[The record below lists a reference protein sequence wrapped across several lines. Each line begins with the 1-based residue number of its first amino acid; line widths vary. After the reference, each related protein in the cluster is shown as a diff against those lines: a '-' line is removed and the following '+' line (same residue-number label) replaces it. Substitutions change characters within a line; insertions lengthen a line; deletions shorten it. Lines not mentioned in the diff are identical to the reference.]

1 MPTSKPSDKFSDHLV
16 DPTSEQV
23 ISSVVADEP
32 SASSYKEPAVALEKE
47 PVEKGTKKISVLLS
61 LMQFFKP
68 YKLQMW
74 VFITALICTSAVT
87 LSIGQGLRMVID
99 QGFVQQSLEHLN
111 QAIMFIVIASV
122 LMAIGTYVRF
132 YLISWLGERVTA
144 DLRKAVFDHIVGLHP
159 AFFETNRSGDI
170 MSRLTSD
177 TTLLQSI
184 IGSSASIALRSAISF
199 TGALIML
206 LVTNF
211 KLSLMIVLAVPLILM
226 PILIFGRRVRKLSR
240 DSQDSI
246 ADVGSYAGEVIQHI
260 KTVQSFTHEEQEKSA
275 FASEVERAFLIART
289 RVRQRAVLMAVV
301 ILLVFGALSL
311 MLWVGGSDVINGK
324 MSGGDLGAFIF
335 YAILM
340 ATGVASLSEVYG
352 ELQRAAG
359 ATDRLMELL
368 HANNEILRPEA
379 PFATIDTLP
388 AQLELRNVTFCY
400 PSRPEQPAL
409 DNFSLKIEEG
419 AIVALVGPSGA
430 GKSTLFDLIQRFY
443 DPQQGELCFGDV
455 NIRQLTPTQLREQI
469 AVVQQQPI
477 LFSGDVMYNIRY
489 GKSDAS
495 DEQVIAAARAAH
507 ADEFI
512 NQLPNGYGSD
522 LGEQGVRL
530 SGGQRQRIAI
540 ARALLKDPR
549 ILLLDEA
556 TSALDAESEYKVQLA
571 LDKLMK
577 GRTTVI
583 IAHRLATIL
592 HADTIVVM
600 DQGKKVAEGSHQQLI
615 ASNPLYARLAEL
627 QFSQDSAE

>member
-1 MPTSKPSDKFSDHLV
+1 VPTSQSSDNLSTDLISAQQV
-16 DPTSEQV
+16 EQ
-23 ISSVVADEP
+23 A
-32 SASSYKEPAVALEKE
+32 PAAEA
-47 PVEKGTKKISVLLS
+47 PKKLSTLLS
-61 LMQFFKP
+61 LVEFFKP
-68 YKLQMW
+68 YKLQVW
-74 VFITALICTSAVT
+74 VFLTALIFTAGIT
-87 LSIGQGLRMVID
+87 LSIGQGLRLVID
-99 QGFVQQSLEHLN
+99 QGFAQQSLSHLN

-122 LMAIGTYVRF
+122 LMALGTYVRF

-144 DLRKAVFDHIVGLHP
+144 DLRKAVFNHIVALHP

-211 KLSLMIVLAVPLILM
+211 KLSLMIIVAVPLVLM
-226 PILIFGRRVRKLSR
+226 PILIFGRKVRKLSR

-246 ADVGSYAGEVIQHI
+246 ADVGSYAGEIIQHI
-260 KTVQSFTHEEQEKSA
+260 KTVQSFTHEEQEKTA
-275 FASEVERAFLIART
+275 FGSEVERAFLIART

-301 ILLVFGALSL
+301 ILLVFGALSG

-368 HANNEILRPEA
+368 HADNQILA
-379 PFATIDTLP
+379 PDQPLASVDQLP
-388 AQLELRNVTFCY
+388 AQLELRNVRFCY
-400 PSRPEQPAL
+400 PSRPEHPAL
-409 DNFSLKIEEG
+409 DDFSLTIKEG

-443 DPQQGELCFGDV
+443 DPQQGELCFGDI
-455 NIRQLTPTQLREQI
+455 NIRQMTPTQLREQI
-469 AVVQQQPI
+469 AVVQQQPT

-489 GKSDAS
+489 GNSQAT
-495 DEQVIAAARAAH
+495 DEQVIAAAKAAH
-507 ADEFI
+507 AHEFI
-512 NQLPNGYGSD
+512 NQLPEGYHSD

-600 DQGKKVAEGSHQQLI
+600 DQGKKVAQGGHHQLI
-615 ASNPLYARLAEL
+615 ASSPLYARLAEL
-627 QFSQDSAE
+627 QFSQDGVE